1 VNSASARAI
10 AHRIERCYIGASSVA
25 EQALKRHAGPVDDR
39 SAARDVD
46 EVDLALLDALHVNPR
61 ASFERL
67 ASALGISAVTAARR
81 WQRLASTGRVWVS
94 SVPGSQLGLV
104 AAVHEIEARPGR
116 AEAVGRQLAEI
127 PQVGSVY
134 LTAGSYDVHALI
146 FASHMRTL
154 TELLFDRLATTPD
167 VVRARSHIGL
177 EWFSG
182 VRWRLG
188 AIDTGAE
195 REVREDRDP
204 NREPGRGTRTLDPDE
219 HALYLALQ
227 HDGRAKYRDLA
238 EQLGTSEQQV
248 RRRMTA
254 MTKRGLLTFRTDFT
268 RIEGGWPAL
277 LVLWLRVPD
286 ELLEQ
291 VGVQIGAWRES
302 RICFS
307 VVGAANLFVMVQLH
321 RLGELSSVFA
331 RIRELGDQI
340 DVTDQRVVLRPLK
353 SWGRLLDHAGH
364 STGVVPVDPW
374 A

>member
-1 VNSASARAI
+1 M
-10 AHRIERCYIGASSVA
+10 
-25 EQALKRHAGPVDDR
+25 DDR

-81 WQRLASTGRVWVS
+81 WQRLSSSGRVWVS
-94 SVPGSQLGLV
+94 SAPGSQLGLV
-104 AAVHEIEARPGR
+104 AAVYEIEARPGA
-116 AEAVGRQLAEI
+116 AEAVGRHLAEI

-146 FASHMRTL
+146 FAAHMRTL
-154 TELLFDRLATTPD
+154 TELLFDRLAGTPD
-167 VVRARSHIGL
+167 VVRARAHIGL

-188 AIDTGAE
+188 AIDPGAE
-195 REVREDRDP
+195 REVRETQDAKG
-204 NREPGRGTRTLDPDE
+204 EPGRGTTTLDPDE

-227 HDGRAKYRDLA
+227 HDGRARYRDLA
-238 EQLGTSEQQV
+238 LDLGTSEQQI

-254 MTKRGLLTFRTDFT
+254 MTKHGLLTFRTDFT

-286 ELLEQ
+286 ELVET
-291 VGVQIGAWRES
+291 VAVRISSWRET
-302 RICFS
+302 RICAS
-307 VVGAANLFVMVQLH
+307 VIGAANLFVMVQLH
-321 RLGELSSVFA
+321 RLGEISALSA
-331 RIRELGDQI
+331 RIRELGSQI
-340 DVTDQRVVLRPLK
+340 EVTDQRVVLRPVK

-364 STGVVPVDPW
+364 ATGVVPVDPW
-374 A
+374 APVMS

>member
-1 VNSASARAI
+1 M
-10 AHRIERCYIGASSVA
+10 E
-25 EQALKRHAGPVDDR
+25 DR
-39 SAARDVD
+39 SAAADVD
-46 EVDLALLDALHVNPR
+46 EVDEIDLALLDALHVNPR

-94 SVPGSQLGLV
+94 SVPGDQLGLV
-104 AAVHEIEARPGR
+104 AAVYEIEASPGR
-116 AEAVGRQLAEI
+116 AEAVGRHLAEI

-146 FASHMRTL
+146 FTSHMRTL

-167 VVRARSHIGL
+167 VVRARSHVGI

-195 REVREDRDP
+195 REVRAEDP
-204 NREPGRGTRTLDPDE
+204 NHEPGRGTKVLDPDE

-227 HDGRAKYRDLA
+227 HDGRARYRDLA
-238 EQLGTSEQQV
+238 HELGTSEQQV

-254 MTKRGLLTFRTDFT
+254 MVKRGLLTFRTDFT

-286 ELLEQ
+286 DALEA
-291 VGVQIGAWRES
+291 VGVQIGGWRET

-321 RLGELSSVFA
+321 RLGKLSRVMA
-331 RIRELGDQI
+331 RIRDLGRQAE
-340 DVTDQRVVLRPLK
+340 VVDQRVVLRPVK

>member
-1 VNSASARAI
+1 MA
-10 AHRIERCYIGASSVA
+10 
-25 EQALKRHAGPVDDR
+25 DR
-39 SAARDVD
+39 SPTHDVD

-104 AAVHEIEARPGR
+104 AAVYEIEARPGR
-116 AEAVGRQLAEI
+116 AEAAGRYLAAI

-134 LTAGSYDVHALI
+134 LTAGAYDVHGLI
-146 FASHMRTL
+146 FAANMGTL
-154 TELLFDRLATTPD
+154 TELLFDRLPRNPD
-167 VVRARSHIGL
+167 VLRARSHIGL
-177 EWFSG
+177 EWFSD

-195 REVREDRDP
+195 REVRDSADP
-204 NREPGRGTRTLDPDE
+204 TSEPGRGAKTLDPDE

-227 HDGRAKYRDLA
+227 HDGRARYRDLA
-238 EQLGTSEQQV
+238 HDLGTSEAQV
-248 RRRMTA
+248 RRRMTS

-277 LVLWLRVPD
+277 LTLWLRVPD
-286 ELLEQ
+286 EALEP
-291 VGVQIGAWRES
+291 VGVEISGWGET

-307 VVGAANLFVMVQLH
+307 VVGAANLFVMAQLH
-321 RLGELSSVFA
+321 RIGELSRLFA
-331 RIRELGDQI
+331 RIRDLGHQVE
-340 DVTDQRVVLRPLK
+340 VTDQRVVLRPLK
-353 SWGRLLDHAGH
+353 SFGRLLDHAGH
-364 STGVVPVDPW
+364 ATGVVPVDPW
-374 A
+374 APVDGFLRPDPGE

>member
-1 VNSASARAI
+1 MP
-10 AHRIERCYIGASSVA
+10 ERSPT
-25 EQALKRHAGPVDDR
+25 H
-39 SAARDVD
+39 DVD

-104 AAVHEIEARPGR
+104 AAVYEIEARPGR
-116 AEAVGRQLAEI
+116 AEAAGRYLAAI

-134 LTAGSYDVHALI
+134 LTAGGYDVHGLI
-146 FASHMRTL
+146 FAANMRTL
-154 TELLFDRLATTPD
+154 TELLFDRLPNTPD
-167 VVRARSHIGL
+167 VLRARSHIGR

-195 REVREDRDP
+195 REVRDRTDP
-204 NREPGRGTRTLDPDE
+204 NREPGRGTLRSWARSACGTLDPDE

-227 HDGRAKYRDLA
+227 YDGRARYRDLA
-238 EQLGTSEQQV
+238 HDLGTSEAQV
-248 RRRMTA
+248 RRRMTS

-277 LVLWLRVPD
+277 LALWLRVPD
-286 ELLEQ
+286 EALET
-291 VGVQIGAWRES
+291 VGVEIGGWRET

-307 VVGAANLFVMVQLH
+307 VVGAANLFVMAQLH
-321 RLGELSSVFA
+321 RIGELSRLFA
-331 RIRELGDQI
+331 RIRDLGHPVE
-340 DVTDQRVVLRPLK
+340 VTDQRVVLRPLK
-353 SWGRLLDHAGH
+353 SFGRLLDHAGH
-364 STGVVPVDPW
+364 ATGVVPVDPW
-374 A
+374 APVGDFLHSDPAE

>member
-1 VNSASARAI
+1 
-10 AHRIERCYIGASSVA
+10 
-25 EQALKRHAGPVDDR
+25 VDDR
-39 SAARDVD
+39 SAAHDVD

-81 WQRLASTGRVWVS
+81 WQRLSSTGRVWVS
-94 SVPGSQLGLV
+94 SAPGSQLGLV
-104 AAVHEIEARPGR
+104 AAVYEIEARPGA
-116 AEAVGRQLAEI
+116 AESVGRYLAQI

-146 FASHMRTL
+146 FASHLGTL
-154 TELLFDRLATTPD
+154 TELLFDRLAGAPD

-182 VRWRLG
+182 VHWRLG

-195 REVREDRDP
+195 REVRETHDAD
-204 NREPGRGTRTLDPDE
+204 REPGRGTKTFDPDE

-227 HDGRAKYRDLA
+227 HDGRARYRDLA
-238 EQLGTSEQQV
+238 HQLDTSEQQV
-248 RRRMTA
+248 RRRMTT
-254 MTKRGLLTFRTDFT
+254 MTTRGLLTFRTDFT

-277 LVLWLRVPD
+277 PVLWLRVPD

-291 VGVQIGAWRES
+291 VGGQIGAWRET

-331 RIRELGDQI
+331 KIRALGDRI
-340 DVTDQRVVLRPLK
+340 EITDQRVVLRPLK
-353 SWGRLLDHAGH
+353 SWGRLLDHSGH
-364 STGVVPVDPW
+364 ATGVVPVDPW
-374 A
+374 APVTS

>member
-1 VNSASARAI
+1 VEERA
-10 AHRIERCYIGASSVA
+10 G
-25 EQALKRHAGPVDDR
+25 RH
-39 SAARDVD
+39 DVD

-67 ASALGISAVTAARR
+67 GSALGISAVTAARR
-81 WQRLASTGRVWVS
+81 WHRLASTGRVWVS
-94 SVPGSQLGLV
+94 SVPGSQVGLV

-116 AEAVGRQLAEI
+116 AEAVGRYLAEI

-134 LTAGSYDVHALI
+134 LSAGSYDVHALI
-146 FASHMRTL
+146 FAARMSTL
-154 TELLFDRLATTPD
+154 TELLFDRLAVTPD

-182 VRWRLG
+182 VGWRLG

-195 REVREDRDP
+195 REVRDDDP
-204 NREPGRGTRTLDPDE
+204 NRDPHRGTKLLDPDE

-227 HDGRAKYRDLA
+227 YDGRARYRDLA
-238 EQLGTSEQQV
+238 NELGTSEQQV

-286 ELLEQ
+286 EVVEAVGGQ
-291 VGVQIGAWRES
+291 VSGWPET

-321 RLGELSSVFA
+321 RIGELSRLLA
-331 RIRELGDQI
+331 RVRDLGRGI
-340 DVTDQRVVLRPLK
+340 EVLDQRVVLRPVK
-353 SWGRLLDHAGH
+353 SWGRLLDRDGH
-364 STGVVPVDPW
+364 STGVIPVDPW

>member
-1 VNSASARAI
+1 MD
-10 AHRIERCYIGASSVA
+10 HG
-25 EQALKRHAGPVDDR
+25 
-39 SAARDVD
+39 SAAHDVD

-81 WQRLASTGRVWVS
+81 WQRLASSGRVWVS
-94 SVPGSQLGLV
+94 SVPGSQLALV

-116 AEAVGRQLAEI
+116 AEAVGRRLAEI

-146 FASHMRTL
+146 FASDMRVL
-154 TELLFDRLATTPD
+154 TDLLFDRLAAVAD
-167 VVRARSHIGL
+167 VVRARSQVGL

-188 AIDTGAE
+188 ALDTGAE
-195 REVREDRDP
+195 REVGDGAAP
-204 NREPGRGTRTLDPDE
+204 NREPNRGAKTLTADE

-227 HDGRAKYRDLA
+227 HDGRARFRDLA
-238 EQLGTSEQQV
+238 EALGTSEQQV
-248 RRRMTA
+248 RRRMAA
-254 MTKRGLLTFRTDFT
+254 MTRRGLLTFRTDFT

-286 ELLEQ
+286 EALEK
-291 VGVQIGAWRES
+291 VGVEIGGWRET

-321 RLGELSSVFA
+321 RLGELSRLFGRV
-331 RIRELGDQI
+331 RDLGQQI
-340 DVTDQRVVLRPLK
+340 EVTDQRVVLRPLK
-353 SWGRLLDHAGH
+353 SWGRLLDHSGH
-364 STGVVPVDPW
+364 SVDIVPVDPW